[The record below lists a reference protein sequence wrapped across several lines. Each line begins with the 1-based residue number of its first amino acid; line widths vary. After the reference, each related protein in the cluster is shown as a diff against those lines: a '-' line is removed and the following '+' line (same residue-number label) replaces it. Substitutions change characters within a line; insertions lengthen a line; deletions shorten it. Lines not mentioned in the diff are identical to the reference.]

1 MEKTTSILWSVEESG
16 NLADLTE
23 DDDGMLEMK
32 KEVKEEF

>member
-1 MEKTTSILWSVEESG
+1 MEKNTSVLWSAEESG
-16 NLADLTE
+16 NLVDLTE